1 VIAQEAP
8 APFKVAQIRPQLVKR
23 GKISDKLLRTSKLGV
38 TIQVIAPDDGETN
51 LHAHPGVDSAWIVVD
66 GEAKFY
72 TTEDQIVAT
81 LAKNEMLLIP
91 GDTPYWFECSSST
104 PLVILHVSARAE
116 GESRPRKDY
125 APPKAGESRREI
137 IPGAFYEG

>member
-8 APFKVAQIRPQLVKR
+8 APFKVAKIRPQLVKR
-23 GKISDKLLRTSKLGV
+23 GKVTDKLLRTDMLGV

-72 TTEDQIVAT
+72 TTEDEVVAT
-81 LAKNEMLLIP
+81 VGRNEMLLIP
-91 GDTPYWFECSSST
+91 GGTPYWFECTSPD
-104 PLVILHVSARAE
+104 PLVILHVSARAA
-116 GESRPRKDY
+116 GESRPRMDY
-125 APPKAGESRREI
+125 TPAHEGEGRREI
-137 IPGAFYEG
+137 IPGAFWEG